1 MKDFC
6 TKALENKWLSI
17 WILVASLM
25 FILLSNYLTTYV
37 LIQEEGIN
45 NNIVDI
51 FPRWKWIMHM
61 TIIVVDS
68 FLLGKL
74 ISFKKVSEKDKE
86 EVE

>member
-6 TKALENKWLSI
+6 IKALENKQLSI

-74 ISFKKVSEKDKE
+74 INFKKVSEKDKE